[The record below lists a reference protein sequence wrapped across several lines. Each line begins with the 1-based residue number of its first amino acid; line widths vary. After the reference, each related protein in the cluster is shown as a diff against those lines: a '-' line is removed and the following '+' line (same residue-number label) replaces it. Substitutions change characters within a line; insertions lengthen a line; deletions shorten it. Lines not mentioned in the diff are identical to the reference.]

1 MAENSLNF
9 DESLSKIYSH
19 IALTLKSVWKY
30 LNPNNRKFQFEI
42 YGYDFMIDKSGHPW
56 LI

>member
-19 IALTLKSVWKY
+19 ITLTLKSVWKY